1 MLSKKDITEQFEV
14 TRTTLHN
21 WKTTKPNLYQLLLNS
36 DGSSSEIR
44 EVNIALEKYSKTIK
58 SDFAT
63 AEIEFILELNLENY
77 LEDIEKLHT
86 IYIEQTLKEMKQN
99 SEFVLG
105 IYQKLQNLNIVE
117 RYIFIS
123 RIKSVKKLKTKEDK
137 ISLIKHY
144 FSHFLTL

>member
-1 MLSKKDITEQFEV
+1 MLSKKNITELFEV

-44 EVNIALEKYSKTIK
+44 EVNIVLEKYSKTIK
-58 SDFAT
+58 SDFTT

-77 LEDIEKLHT
+77 LEDIEKLHM

-99 SEFVLG
+99 SEFVLKV
-105 IYQKLQNLNIVE
+105 YQKLQNLNIIE

-137 ISLIKHY
+137 IGLIKHY
-144 FSHFLTL
+144 FNHFLTL